1 MVALAADR
9 DTSEKASPFA
19 FRHTRPVAAAVLIY
33 QGALVALNAAG
44 FLEPVT
50 AAAGLTP
57 VGRAEEQVDNTTGA
71 AGDVNCDVMSGIFE
85 WVNDGVN
92 PVALADTG
100 AVVYG
105 EDDQT
110 ISTNAAVSVVG
121 VLYEY
126 DAVHDIAWVA
136 TQFPASN

>member
-9 DTSEKASPFA
+9 DTAEKASPFA
-19 FRHTRPVAAAVLIY
+19 FRHTRPVAAGVLIY
-33 QGALVALNAAG
+33 QGALVALDAAG
-44 FLEPVT
+44 FLAPVT

-57 VGRAEEQVDNTTGA
+57 VGRAEEQVDNTLGA
-71 AGDVNCDVMSGIFE
+71 PGAVDCDVRSGIFP

-100 AVVYG
+100 SVVYG

-110 ISTNAAVSVVG
+110 VSTNAAVSVVG
-121 VLYEY
+121 VLYEF
-126 DAVHDIAWVA
+126 DAVHNIAWVA

>member
-1 MVALAADR
+1 MAALTDNR
-9 DTSEKASPFA
+9 DTAEKASPFA
-19 FRHTRPVAAAVLIY
+19 FRHTRPVAAGVLIY

-57 VGRAEEQVDNTTGA
+57 VGRAEEQVDNSTGA
-71 AGDVNCDVMSGIFE
+71 AGDANCDVRSGIFAWE
-85 WVNDGVN
+85 NDLVA

-110 ISTNAAVSVVG
+110 VSTNAAVSVVG

-126 DAVHDIAWVA
+126 DAVHNIAWVA